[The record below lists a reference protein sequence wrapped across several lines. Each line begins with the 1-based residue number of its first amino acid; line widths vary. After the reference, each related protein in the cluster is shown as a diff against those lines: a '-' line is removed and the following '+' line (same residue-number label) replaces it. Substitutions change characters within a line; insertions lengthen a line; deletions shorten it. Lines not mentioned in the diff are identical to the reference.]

1 MEKSTTLIVRAEDTM
16 KVQAQ
21 LLGLLPELEKGK
33 KFDVTIQE
41 HRNKRSLNA
50 NNYSWLLQD
59 KIAQVL
65 NRKVDDIHT
74 EMVLQYGVKEY
85 YSISEQAFE
94 SAVRIF
100 DYYEIKGESTLNGK
114 KFIHIKGAIGTHLY
128 NTKEMA
134 TFIDGVVAEAQEL
147 GIDTMT
153 PNEIAKLKAQWGA
166 DNGQERI

>member
-1 MEKSTTLIVRAEDTM
+1 MEKQTTLIAKAEDTM

-41 HRNKRSLNA
+41 HRKKRSLNA
-50 NNYSWLLQD
+50 NNYSWHLQD

-65 NRKVDDIHT
+65 NRKVDDVHT
-74 EMVLQYGVKEY
+74 DMVLQYGVKEF
-85 YSISEQAFE
+85 YSIDERAFS

-100 DYYEIKGESTLNGK
+100 DYYEIKGESILNGK

-128 NTKEMA
+128 DTKEMSR
-134 TFIDGVVAEAQEL
+134 FIDGVVAEAQEL
-147 GIDTMT
+147 GIETKT
-153 PNEIAKLKAQWGA
+153 PDEIAQLKSLWEKE
-166 DNGQERI
+166 NG